1 MRRLRTSANVAA
13 ACSRPRTPKRCDGS
27 SHRFFRRPPPRAAVI
42 ELRESARYGLR
53 LKRRI
58 AGEVAVKDEDIA
70 QLAVNTIRTL
80 AIDAVQKANSGHPGL
95 PMGAAPM
102 AYVLWQR
109 HLRHNPR
116 NPHWANRDRFVLS
129 AGHGS
134 MLLYCLLHL
143 TGYDLSMADLQ
154 AFRQWESKTP
164 GHPETLLT
172 PGVEATTGPLGQGTA
187 NAIGMAMAERVLAHR
202 FNRPGHVVV
211 DHRTYAIV
219 SDGDLMEGVSAE
231 AASLAGHLKLGKL
244 IYLYDCN
251 HISLDG
257 PTTLAFSTEDVAARY
272 AAYGWQVLKVA
283 DGDRDLE
290 AIDRAISEAE
300 ADTTRPSIIVVQTTI
315 GFGAPKKQGTSEAH
329 GSPLGPE
336 EVAAAKKTLGFDPNR
351 FFFVPPEAG
360 AHLCSAVDRG
370 AAAEADWSKGFE
382 AYAKAHPDLAAE
394 WRRVMAGELPAGWED
409 GLPVFGDKDAQATR
423 QASGKAL
430 NAIAAR
436 MPELIGGDADLSV
449 STSTAL
455 KDGGSFDGV
464 TGAGRNIH
472 YGVREHAMGSIA
484 NGIAYHGGV
493 RSFVAT
499 FFCFSDYMRP
509 AVRLAAL
516 NELPVVFVWTHDSI
530 ALGEDG
536 PTHQP
541 VEHLMSLRAM
551 PGLAVVR
558 PADPNETV
566 EAWRFAITQRHRPV
580 ALVLS
585 RQKLPVIDAAVARG
599 AARGAY
605 VVADAAV
612 GSATAIIL
620 ATGAEVHVAL
630 AAQVL
635 LANEG
640 IATRVVSMPCWEA
653 FEEQDASYRESVLP
667 AAVRLRVSVE
677 AGVTFG
683 WRRWIGDE
691 GVAVGLDRYGAS
703 APGEI
708 NLQEFGFT
716 AEHVASEVRSLV
728 ARARGARA

>member
-1 MRRLRTSANVAA
+1 
-13 ACSRPRTPKRCDGS
+13 
-27 SHRFFRRPPPRAAVI
+27 
-42 ELRESARYGLR
+42 
-53 LKRRI
+53 
-58 AGEVAVKDEDIA
+58 VKDEDLA

-102 AYVLWQR
+102 AYALWQR
-109 HLRHNPR
+109 HLHQNPR

-143 TGYDLSMADLQ
+143 TGYDLTLADLQ
-154 AFRQWESKTP
+154 AFRQWGSRTP

-187 NAIGMAMAERVLAHR
+187 NAVGMAIAERILAHR
-202 FNRPGHVVV
+202 FNRPGHTIV

-219 SDGDLMEGVSAE
+219 SDGDLMEGISGE
-231 AASLAGHLKLGKL
+231 AASLAGHMKLGKL

-257 PTTLAFSTEDVAARY
+257 PTTLAFSTEDVGARY
-272 AAYGWQVLKVA
+272 AAYGWQVLKVK
-283 DGDRDLE
+283 DGDTDV
-290 AIDRAISEAE
+290 AGIDRAITEAE
-300 ADTTRPSIIVVQTTI
+300 ADATRPSIIVVNTTI
-315 GFGAPKKQGTSEAH
+315 GYGAPKKQGTSEAH
-329 GSPLGPE
+329 GSPLGPD
-336 EVAAAKKTLGFDPNR
+336 EVAAAKKALGFDPAK

-360 AHLCSAVDRG
+360 AHLRSAVERG
-370 AAAEADWSKGFE
+370 AAEEAEWNRRFE

-394 WRRVMAGELPAGWED
+394 WRRGQAGELPSGWEQ
-409 GLPVFGDKDAQATR
+409 GLPVFGEKDAQATR
-423 QASGKAL
+423 QSGGKAL

-436 MPELIGGDADLSV
+436 MPELVGGDADLSV
-449 STSTAL
+449 STSTTI
-455 KDGGSFDGV
+455 KDGGSFDAA

-472 YGVREHAMGSIA
+472 YGVREHAMGAIA
-484 NGIAYHGGV
+484 NGITYHGGV

-516 NELPVVFVWTHDSI
+516 NELPVIFVWTHDSI

-558 PADPNETV
+558 PADPNESV

-599 AARGAY
+599 ASRGAY
-605 VVADAAV
+605 VVADPEKGAPR
-612 GSATAIIL
+612 AILIG
-620 ATGAEVHVAL
+620 TGAEVHVAL
-630 AAQVL
+630 GAHRL
-635 LANEG
+635 LAAAG
-640 IATRVVSMPCWEA
+640 IPTRVVSMPCWEA
-653 FEEQDASYRESVLP
+653 FAEQDAAYRASVFP
-667 AAVRLRVSVE
+667 PEIRARVSVE
-677 AGVTFG
+677 AGVTLG
-683 WRRWIGDE
+683 WERWIGDA
-691 GVAVGLDRYGAS
+691 GSAVGLDRYGAS
-703 APGEI
+703 APGEV
-708 NLQEFGFT
+708 NLKELGFT
-716 AEHVASEVRSLV
+716 PENVAQRVRSLLDG
-728 ARARGARA
+728 RA

>member
-1 MRRLRTSANVAA
+1 M
-13 ACSRPRTPKRCDGS
+13 
-27 SHRFFRRPPPRAAVI
+27 
-42 ELRESARYGLR
+42 
-53 LKRRI
+53 
-58 AGEVAVKDEDIA
+58 KDEDVA

-116 NPHWANRDRFVLS
+116 NPHWADRDRFVLS

-143 TGYDLSMADLQ
+143 TGYDLSLEDLQ
-154 AFRQWESKTP
+154 AFRQWGSKTP

-187 NAIGMAMAERVLAHR
+187 NAVGMAMAERALAHG
-202 FNRPGHVVV
+202 FNRPGHTIV
-211 DHRTYAIV
+211 DHRTYALV
-219 SDGDLMEGVSAE
+219 SDGDLMEGISGE

-257 PTTLAFSTEDVAARY
+257 PTSLAFATEDVAARY

-283 DGDRDLE
+283 DGDTDLA

-300 ADTTRPSIIVVQTTI
+300 RDTTRPSMIVVQTTI
-315 GFGAPKKQGTSEAH
+315 GFGSPKKQGTSEAH
-329 GSPLGPE
+329 GSPLGPD
-336 EVAAAKKTLGFDPNR
+336 EVAAAKRTLGFDPAK
-351 FFFVPPEAG
+351 FFYIPPDAG
-360 AHLCSAVDRG
+360 AHLRSAVDRG
-370 AAAEADWSKGFE
+370 AAAESEWTTRFN
-382 AYAKAHPDLAAE
+382 AYASAHPDLAAE
-394 WRRVMAGELPAGWED
+394 WRRIQAGELPSGWD
-409 GLPVFGDKDAQATR
+409 AGLPSFGEKDAQATR

-436 MPELIGGDADLSV
+436 MPELLGGDADLSV

-472 YGVREHAMGSIA
+472 FGVREHAMGAIA
-484 NGIAYHGGV
+484 NGITYHGGL
-493 RSFVAT
+493 RTYVAT

-551 PGLAVVR
+551 PGLAVMR
-558 PADPNETV
+558 PADANETA
-566 EAWRFAITQRHRPV
+566 EAWRFAIAQRHQPV

-585 RQKLPVIDAAVARG
+585 RQKLPVIEAALTRETK
-599 AARGAY
+599 RGAY
-605 VVADAAV
+605 VVAD
-612 GSATAIIL
+612 SADGPPVAILI

-630 AAQVL
+630 AAHRL
-635 LANEG
+635 LASEG
-640 IATRVVSMPCWEA
+640 IRTRVVSMPCWEA
-653 FEEQDASYRESVLP
+653 FAEQDAAYRTSVLP
-667 AAVRLRVSVE
+667 PDVHARVSVE
-677 AGVTFG
+677 AGVTLG
-683 WRRWIGDE
+683 WERWLGDD
-691 GVAVGLDRYGAS
+691 GIAVGLDRYGAS
-703 APGEI
+703 APGEV
-708 NLQEFGFT
+708 NLEKLGFT
-716 AEHVASEVRSLV
+716 AEHVAAQVRASL
-728 ARARGARA
+728 ARTRGARA